1 MTREEILK
9 SFEGLRVWR
18 SGDRRAVHKP
28 LLILFELGR
37 IARGEPVEIEYRA
50 LEPKLMALL
59 EEFGPS
65 GAAKSRHYPFWH
77 LQTDGFW
84 HLHGPHQVLDRPPG
98 ATPTITELRQH
109 HVSGELAPEVR
120 AALVADPELLA
131 EVAHRIASAH
141 FPASIQADVLDAV
154 GLTAPEDAAYDESTK
169 RRRDP
174 AFRQKV
180 LLAYEYRC
188 CLCGHDI
195 RLNNQVIGLEAAH
208 IKWFQ
213 AGGPDVET
221 NGLALCSLHHKIFD
235 LGAFTVRPDTLE
247 VVFSQY
253 VVGSPEIQSRLL
265 AYHGAGLIPPQAE
278 AFLPSREFLDWH
290 WEWVFKEPARE

>member
-1 MTREEILK
+1 MTREEILET
-9 SFEGLRVWR
+9 FEGLRVWR

-37 IARGEPVEIEYRA
+37 IARGEPAKIGYSA

-65 GAAKSRHYPFWH
+65 GAAKSRHYPFCH

-98 ATPTITELRQH
+98 ATPTITELRKGI
-109 HVSGELAPEVR
+109 SGELAPEVR
-120 AALVADPELLA
+120 AALATDPKLLA
-131 EVAHRIASAH
+131 EVAQRIASAH
-141 FPASIQADVLDAV
+141 FPSSIQADVLDAV
-154 GLTAPEDAAYDESTK
+154 GLTALADAAYDESTK

-213 AGGPDVET
+213 AGGPDLET
-221 NGLALCSLHHKIFD
+221 NGLSLCSLHHKIFD

-247 VVFSQY
+247 VIFSRH
-253 VVGSPEIQSRLL
+253 VVGSPDIQSRLL
-265 AYHGAGLIPPQAE
+265 AYHGAGLIRPQGQ

-290 WEWVFKEPARE
+290 WDEVFKKPARE